1 MPHDNDEIDSG
12 DTDAGDDRF
21 DLYEIIGDS
30 NNGAYQR
37 TEQRTGPPLVYVAE
51 KSRHALEQIHTAYR
65 SIGDGT
71 GDRGATQAAF
81 HYSLLSYLALS
92 NMLSLAAD
100 HGVVERLLAMPPGG
114 LSKWLDAVDAEG
126 SVTG

>member
-1 MPHDNDEIDSG
+1 MPRDSDDLDAG
-12 DTDAGDDRF
+12 DPDAGDDQF

-37 TEQRTGPPLVYVAE
+37 VEQRTGPPQAYVAE
-51 KSRHALEQIHTAYR
+51 KSRRALEQIHVAYR
-65 SIGDGT
+65 SVGDGT
-71 GDRGATQAAF
+71 GDRGAAQAAF
-81 HYSLLSYLALS
+81 HYSLVSYLALN

-100 HGVVERLLAMPPGG
+100 HGVVERLLTMSPVELG
-114 LSKWLDAVDAEG
+114 KWLDAIDAEG